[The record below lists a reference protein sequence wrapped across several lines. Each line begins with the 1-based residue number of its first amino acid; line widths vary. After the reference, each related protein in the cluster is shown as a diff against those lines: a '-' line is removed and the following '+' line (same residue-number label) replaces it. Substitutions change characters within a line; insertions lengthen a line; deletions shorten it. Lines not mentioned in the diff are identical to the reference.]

1 MKLISILLVS
11 AFMFSAVGCAYGS
24 TIRVGKNKVL
34 VMKNGFYGLTRG
46 AFVCEVNA
54 KGLSNCSQ
62 NENP

>member
-1 MKLISILLVS
+1 MKLRAILIIGLLF
-11 AFMFSAVGCAYGS
+11 AGLTGCAYGS
-24 TIRVGKNKVL
+24 TLRVGKNKVL

-46 AFVCEVNA
+46 AFVCDVNA